1 MRQQKNIYKYSG
13 SGAPNVSGAPGLCP
27 PSSIGCDATGDIR
40 IKLLSTLLLSLQA
53 ANRLPLACLK
63 VRPLKTDGSMGDMS
77 PISVWVE
84 GSAAK
89 RFCWLHYF
97 VMSINVDCCC

>member
-77 PISVWVE
+77 PSLCL
-84 GSAAK
+84 GR
-89 RFCWLHYF
+89 RFSCETILLATLLCD
-97 VMSINVDCCC
+97 VNKC